1 MFSLLYGIFGIV
13 CWICVKSSLAEVVD
27 GLNRN
32 SAAIQ
37 AIATLVLVVI
47 TAWYAKLTRDLARTS
62 LGQLEE
68 SRAVRR
74 DQTKERSAILQALL
88 SKMNEILLRVPES
101 GIPRKEVVEELLVDY
116 EEYRREMMRGSS
128 VLPNDLRERIDK
140 ILSALGSLKEVT
152 RGVSPLGNDQSLF
165 SARLPMLN
173 LKEQCALA
181 LEYLSQHPVE

>member
-1 MFSLLYGIFGIV
+1 M
-13 CWICVKSSLAEVVD
+13 CWICIKSILSEVIG

-37 AIATLVLVVI
+37 AIATLALVVI

-88 SKMNEILLRVPES
+88 SRMNEILLRVPES
-101 GIPRKEVVEELLVDY
+101 GIPRKESVEELIVDY
-116 EEYRREMMRGSS
+116 EEYRRELMRASS
-128 VLPNDLRERIDK
+128 VLPKDLRGQVDK
-140 ILSALGSLKEVT
+140 ILGALSSLKAVT
-152 RGVSPLGNDQSLF
+152 KGVSPLGNDQSLF
-165 SARLPMLN
+165 SARLPMLT
-173 LKEQCALA
+173 LKEQCSQALN
-181 LEYLSQHPVE
+181 YLSQHQAE